1 MTKVLKSAGIL
12 AIIFFIAGPL
22 LLLIEKS
29 FITIEASQ
37 QALPIAIIACIY
49 FFAAMTDIC
58 ICEKLRRTDSKML
71 MGFHLLMNVLRLL
84 LSALIIIV
92 YAIFIKQ
99 NLMVFVINVSVFY
112 LLTMAFCTAK
122 HLNAEKEIT
131 KNKRKK

>member
-1 MTKVLKSAGIL
+1 MVNVLKSAAIL
-12 AIIFFIAGPL
+12 AIIFFIVCPL

-37 QALPIAIIACIY
+37 QALPIAVIACIY
-49 FFAAMTDIC
+49 FFTALIDISVC
-58 ICEKLRRTDSKML
+58 QRLRRTDSKML

-122 HLNAEKEIT
+122 HLKAEKEYT